1 MLLSAPVSIEAGRPT
16 LTEDRQALT
25 DDRPTLTD
33 DRPTLT
39 DDRRRLKIRVG
50 GAATADE
57 EFDVVL
63 VGE

>member
-16 LTEDRQALT
+16 LTEDRQA
-25 DDRPTLTD
+25 LTD